1 MPARVRSST
10 SGYALIED
18 AVVVDRPSG
27 TRSGDVLL
35 AVHFNDFSTEGTGA
49 PQGWQPLL
57 SWFMD
62 GFVAV
67 RVWRKTAGS
76 SEPSTYRFRQ
86 EDFAVGTVHLLCLAD
101 VDTQISPK
109 VSVDL
114 VLGEDA
120 PTPSVQPAAG
130 SHLEVRAASVFPYVG
145 QELSWSPPPGYASR
159 GSVNAAHLLSSS
171 IATRQVNS
179 SAPSGVK
186 TFQFT
191 PQEPR
196 FGVGV
201 SVSLA
206 SATSEPDTGPPPPA
220 FTPGRGSALYRY
232 VFTRWDG
239 TYLDD
244 LELSGV
250 TFDRRIG
257 QPGTFSASVPL
268 PNSRIVQRVRRVIPS
283 DPAELAAGPGV
294 VTCVILRDG
303 DPWGEY
309 WITMAS
315 VSRSGRSAPSLQLS
329 GSTVDAYMTQVEIQQ
344 ELSFEGE
351 DQIDIAR
358 ALIEDMQGREHAN
371 LRLIAQAGSSGV
383 ARDVL
388 YAANEGSYG
397 QRLQE
402 LAQADNG
409 FEWVVNIAAGT
420 SQIER
425 HWVWGAPRLGD
436 GTVKHVFSDSPYG
449 GDILD
454 WSEEIDALRGG
465 TYWRARG
472 DAVSE
477 DASTSAEPL
486 VSEPVLAEAHLAAGW
501 PRLDRTVTFP
511 RESVEGTLDDYA
523 AYWAANAPGAL
534 RVDQI
539 TVALGKQ
546 PTFTPNSLGD
556 TARIFL
562 HNDWHGQQSRTR
574 RIIGISI
581 TPPSREGGKEI
592 AQLTFEGIEA
602 PTGG

>member
-27 TRSGDVLL
+27 TRAGDVLL
-35 AVHFNDFSTEGTGA
+35 AIHFNDYSTQGTGA
-49 PQGWQPLL
+49 PPGWQSVL
-57 SWFMD
+57 SWFQS

-67 RVWRKTAGS
+67 RVWRKVAGS
-76 SEPSTYRFRQ
+76 SEPATYRFRQ
-86 EDFAVGTVHLLCLAD
+86 EDFAAGTVHLLCLTE
-101 VDTQISPK
+101 VDTQISPRA
-109 VSVDL
+109 SVDL
-114 VLGEDA
+114 ILGEDA

-130 SHLEVRAASVFPYVG
+130 SHLEIRAASVYPYTG
-145 QELSWSPPPGYASR
+145 QELSWTPPSGYTSR
-159 GSVNAAHLLSSS
+159 GSINASFLLSSS
-171 IATRQVNS
+171 VATRQVTS
-179 SAPSGVK
+179 SAPSGRK
-186 TFQFT
+186 TFRFL
-191 PQEPR
+191 PDDPR

-201 SVSLA
+201 SLSFA

-232 VFTRWDG
+232 SFFRWDG

-250 TFDRRIG
+250 SFDKRIG
-257 QPGTFSASVPL
+257 QAGTFNATVPL
-268 PNSRIVQRVRRVIPS
+268 PNSKIVQRVRRVIPS
-283 DPAELAAGPGV
+283 DPAELATGPGV

-303 DPWGEY
+303 EPWGEY

-315 VSRSGRSAPSLQLS
+315 VSRSGREAPALQLS
-329 GSTVDAYMTQVEIQQ
+329 GSTVDAYMTQVEIQE

-351 DQIDIAR
+351 DQLDIAR
-358 ALIEDMQGREHAN
+358 ALIEDMQGRDRAN
-371 LRLIAQAGSSGV
+371 LRLILQPGSSGV
-383 ARDVL
+383 SRDVV
-388 YAANEGSYG
+388 YAANEGTYG
-397 QRLQE
+397 QRLAE

-409 FEWVVNIAAGT
+409 FEWVVNIVAGT

-472 DAVSE
+472 DAISE
-477 DASTSAEPL
+477 DASESAEPI
-486 VSEPVLAEAHLAAGW
+486 VSDPVLAEAHLAAGW

-562 HNDWHGQQSRTR
+562 HNDWHGQQSRLR

-581 TPPSREGGKEI
+581 TPPSREGGKEV

-602 PTGG
+602 PGG